1 MELYHFSHESDIKVF
16 IPRVKANRTDMP
28 PVVWAIDPEHAF
40 TFYVPRN
47 CPRIVYKR
55 SAAMSEEDE
64 QIFFGVSSSDT
75 VMVME
80 NDWYSQISQTT
91 MYRYTFAREGF
102 ERFDETAGYFI
113 TQQTVRPLDMQPIS
127 QLLDQLMALNIE
139 VRFTPRLTK
148 LREAILASTLTDFG
162 IHRFEHAKRV

>member
-1 MELYHFSHESDIKVF
+1 
-16 IPRVKANRTDMP
+16 
-28 PVVWAIDPEHAF
+28 
-40 TFYVPRN
+40 
-47 CPRIVYKR
+47 
-55 SAAMSEEDE
+55 
-64 QIFFGVSSSDT
+64 
-75 VMVME
+75 
-80 NDWYSQISQTT
+80 

-113 TQQTVRPLDMQPIS
+113 SQQTVRPLDMQPIS